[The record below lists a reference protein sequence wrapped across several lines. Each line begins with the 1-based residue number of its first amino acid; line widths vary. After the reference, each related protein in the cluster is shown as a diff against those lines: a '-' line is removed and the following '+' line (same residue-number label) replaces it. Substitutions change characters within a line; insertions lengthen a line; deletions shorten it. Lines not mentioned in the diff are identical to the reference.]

1 LEKKIGERGVGDPE
15 AMYKVAQAYVILGD
29 KASALRTLRRSVEN
43 GFFCYPYF
51 TTDPL
56 LNGLRNEPEFAM
68 LLNVARQRQEA
79 FRNSFF

>member
-1 LEKKIGERGVGDPE
+1 
-15 AMYKVAQAYVILGD
+15 MYKVAQAYAVLGD
-29 KASALRTLRRSVEN
+29 KASALRTLRRSIEN

-56 LNGLRNEPEFAM
+56 LDRLRNEPEFTT
-68 LLNVARQRQEA
+68 LLNMARLRHEA